1 MTGLKNIQKFQ
12 ETARYEVNEDLE
24 YLKRVVN
31 DLKSSEERITGDIN
45 SLESEET
52 KIKNSIKGHENRLS
66 SVFQELNEYKEAE
79 IIEKTNN
86 LKSDIDVILV
96 RMEELEINS
105 NKGVDALENSFG
117 VLIDSL
123 GNGSHIN
130 SINIC
135 DTLKK
140 YKKFSVII

>member
-1 MTGLKNIQKFQ
+1 MGHFNSYHSTLQNGSYELKGINLTNQK
-12 ETARYEVNEDLE
+12 T
-24 YLKRVVN
+24 
-31 DLKSSEERITGDIN
+31 
-45 SLESEET
+45 
-52 KIKNSIKGHENRLS
+52 
-66 SVFQELNEYKEAE
+66 
-79 IIEKTNN
+79 KTNN